1 LAEELQLS
9 IEAMIY
15 SATDAKLR
23 DVSSMLRLTGTGG
36 TKWQII
42 NQILVE
48 LNTITA
54 TLSQEESG
62 ANADD

>member
-1 LAEELQLS
+1 LS